1 MTHPIFRTLQV
12 NKNNNNGEAR
22 ERKERGVEK
31 KATLGRTNRL
41 AKDGTRACGCGC
53 RERFVPVR
61 SDQMYLN
68 KRHKN
73 RVMQRRRQARGKL
86 GTVEQRN

>member
-1 MTHPIFRTLQV
+1 V
-12 NKNNNNGEAR
+12 NKNSNNGEVRR
-22 ERKERGVEK
+22 EQRAVK

-86 GTVEQRN
+86 GTVEQRA